1 MYITINF
8 IRTVLFKTTAWF
20 VLTHDTRQIWSEGG
34 LMQGD
39 YKLLGLSYNRRIR
52 QTYEQIYQY
61 FYIGFYLQVECFKN
75 CIFSVFSQL
84 GKIFFLTPPVLFRYL
99 TTSTTQPTAWWKQEL
114 VHCLKKKT
122 LLACTLYSWN
132 FHLLKLKHA
141 HLLYVNAMALD
152 WRK

>member
-8 IRTVLFKTTAWF
+8 TRTVLFKTTAWF

-39 YKLLGLSYNRRIR
+39 YKLLGLSYNRLIR
-52 QTYEQIYQY
+52 QTSEQIY
-61 FYIGFYLQVECFKN
+61 FYRFYLQVDCFKN

-84 GKIFFLTPPVLFRYL
+84 GKIYFLTPPVLFRYL

-114 VHCLKKKT
+114 VHCLKKNITCMHSLFMKFPFT
-122 LLACTLYSWN
+122 EAETRSPFIC
-132 FHLLKLKHA
+132 
-141 HLLYVNAMALD
+141 
-152 WRK
+152 